1 MKVRSAIKCMCEHC
15 YIVKRR
21 GTRFVYCRKSPKHK
35 QRQGF
40 ATLLVRDAAPAPLSA
55 TQSVFQSFGMTPV
68 SWPLALRRDPAL
80 PLSASASFLRSQSTS
95 LLLLASRAL
104 RLWRL

>member
-1 MKVRSAIKCMCEHC
+1 MKVRSAIKRMCEHC
-15 YIVKRR
+15 YVVKRR

-35 QRQGF
+35 QRQGL
-40 ATLLVRDAAPAPLSA
+40 ATLLPRDPLPAPPSA
-55 TQSVFQSFGMTPV
+55 TQTAFRSFGVTSLSPV
-68 SWPLALRRDPAL
+68 FRGPAV
-80 PLSASASFLRSQSTS
+80 PATAPAAYHHSPGSS